1 MMQAA
6 PEICTGTSFA
16 CSVAGMQTEMI
27 TLKYMGKL
35 LVPVLQGSDP
45 GFEIIDLFLKVIDL
59 GLKIIKGI

>member
-1 MMQAA
+1 
-6 PEICTGTSFA
+6 
-16 CSVAGMQTEMI
+16 MI
-27 TLKYMGKL
+27 AFEYMGKL